1 MDLQDLLMRSTLD
14 SMFKV
19 GFGFDLDTLSG
30 SNEASNRS
38 MEAFD
43 ESNGLVYWRF
53 VDLWKVKRY
62 LNIGSEA
69 ALKEKIKI
77 IDNFVY
83 ELIQNKRKQLKN
95 EENFLQLFQQPLLTL
110 SLTRYMRLMNML
122 DI

>member
-110 SLTRYMRLMNML
+110 SLTRYMRLMNM
-122 DI
+122 

>member
-1 MDLQDLLMRSTLD
+1 MRSTLD

-30 SNEASNRS
+30 SNEASNRF

-53 VDLWKVKRY
+53 VDLLWKVKRY

-83 ELIQNKRKQLKN
+83 ELIRNKREHMKN
-95 EENFLQLFQQPLLTL
+95 EEVSLYMCVKVIKNLFF
-110 SLTRYMRLMNML
+110 NCF
-122 DI
+122 